1 MKMTISHDR
10 RMIWNRK
17 NMKNKTKKWKNKFLG
32 PDSVCGCKILI
43 RLELGSSAILDY
55 VEEGIQAAIDAG
67 VFACPG
73 TSLQQQ
79 VPSWKSI
86 SYQRVLHRF
95 GLANRFAHWHWYTLD
110 RDDGSWAPPKRPVQ
124 PQEVLLNASTPLPES
139 IPIIRAQWAAESIR
153 NLGKVHCSSIDWD
166 CSWWP
171 SCSWLAE
178 GCLLL

>member
-1 MKMTISHDR
+1 MKLEKHEKQ
-10 RMIWNRK
+10 NGK
-17 NMKNKTKKWKNKFLG
+17 MKKKILG

-67 VFACPG
+67 VFACPA

-79 VPSWKSI
+79 VPSWKNI
-86 SYQRVLHRF
+86 SYQRVVHRF
-95 GLANRFAHWHWYTLD
+95 GLANRFAHWHCYTLD

-139 IPIIRAQWAAESIR
+139 IPIIRAQWTAESIR
-153 NLGKVHCSSIDWD
+153 NLGKVHRSSIDWD
-166 CSWWP
+166 CSW
-171 SCSWLAE
+171 
-178 GCLLL
+178 